1 MANASARSSLENAT
15 IAQKGIDPHATRIG
29 SLDDH
34 ERGLRRTPFA
44 WTWASSIAISG
55 FVDRA

>member
-1 MANASARSSLENAT
+1 VT
-15 IAQKGIDPHATRIG
+15 IAQKGIDPHATRME

-44 WTWASSIAISG
+44 WAWASSIAVSG
-55 FVDRA
+55 FADRA